1 MATKKAGKDQ
11 SKGKGPIK
19 VGIVGMGRAGLNM
32 HCSELEATPARKR
45 EYKVVAVCDTDFK
58 RCKAPMEKYGCKAYK
73 CIEDMLKDEEVELVS
88 VASRTPE
95 HTPHAIQALKAGK
108 FVFLEKPVALS
119 YAEVKKLQR
128 AAAKYPGKLYLRHNR
143 RFEPAFNHI
152 LEIFKQ
158 GILGEIYEI
167 KLHRHNYQRRNDWQT
182 IIKCGGGQLNNWG
195 PHIIDHGLRL
205 LQSPLKEIWSDLKKV
220 AAVGDA
226 EDHLKIIMRG
236 KNGRIVDLEISGGVT
251 LPQPTYVIFGTK
263 GSLVCDESKG
273 TIKMRYLNPKQ
284 KLAKIRAKVASPD
297 VNGAF
302 GNTETLKW
310 VEKEIAI
317 KKTPKMHDIWDYMYD
332 SIRKCKPFPITL
344 EEAMQVVK
352 VCDEVK
358 KSTKFAIK

>member
-1 MATKKAGKDQ
+1 MAKKTTAKKTAG
-11 SKGKGPIK
+11 SKKPIK

-32 HCSELEATPARKR
+32 HCTELEATPARKHK
-45 EYKVVAVCDTDFK
+45 YKVVAVCDTDFK
-58 RCKAPMEKYGCKAYK
+58 RCKVPAEKYGCKSYK
-73 CIEDMLKDEEVELVS
+73 RIEDMLKDEDVELIS
-88 VASRTPE
+88 IATRSPD

-108 FVFLEKPVALS
+108 IVFLEKPIALS
-119 YAEVKKLQR
+119 YAEAKKLQR

-152 LEIFKQ
+152 KEIFAK
-158 GILGEIYEI
+158 GILGDVYEI

-205 LQSPLKEIWSDLKKV
+205 LESPVKEIWSDLKKV

-226 EDHLKIIMRG
+226 EDHLKIILKG

-263 GSLVCDESKG
+263 GSLVCDEAKG

-284 KLAKIRAKVASPD
+284 KLMNIRARVASPD

-302 GNTETLKW
+302 GNAEVLKW
-310 VEKEIAI
+310 VEKEIKI

-332 SIRKCKPFPITL
+332 SIRNGKTFPVTI
-344 EEAMQVVK
+344 EEALQVVK

-358 KSTKFAIK
+358 KNTKFASK